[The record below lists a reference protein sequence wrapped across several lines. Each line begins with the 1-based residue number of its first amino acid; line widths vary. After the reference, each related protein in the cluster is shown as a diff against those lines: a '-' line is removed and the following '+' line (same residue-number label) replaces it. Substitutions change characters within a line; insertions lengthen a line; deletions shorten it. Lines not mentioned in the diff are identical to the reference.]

1 MNVWGVARKQHV
13 QYTIG
18 KDVRGMLKR
27 IILLTALAALLFAS
41 AAEAIVPG
49 KGRQGRKLLRYSYYA
64 QFLQNDKLGVYEEYG
79 YPVHRLRV
87 YGQGEVLEHWYYYAD
102 GIEFVFDQNSN
113 IVKTCQFTPI
123 DKRARF
129 EEFPGYGGH
138 GE

>member
-1 MNVWGVARKQHV
+1 MCGEWQEKQRV

-27 IILLTALAALLFAS
+27 TILLAALAALLFAS

-64 QFLQNDKLGVYEEYG
+64 QFLQNDKLQVYQDYG

-87 YGQGEVLEHWYYYAD
+87 FGYGEVLEHWFYYED
-102 GIEFVFDQNSN
+102 GIEFVFDGNSN
-113 IVKTCQFTPI
+113 LVKTCRFQPM
-123 DKRARF
+123 DKRVRL
-129 EEFPGYGGH
+129 EEFPGYGGY
-138 GE
+138 GG